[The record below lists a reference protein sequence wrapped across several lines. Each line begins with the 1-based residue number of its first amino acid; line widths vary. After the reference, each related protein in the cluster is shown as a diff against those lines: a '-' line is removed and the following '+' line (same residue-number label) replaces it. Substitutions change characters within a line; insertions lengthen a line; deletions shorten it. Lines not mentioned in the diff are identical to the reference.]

1 MSSLI
6 QPSQSAFVEGRQI
19 MDSILIA
26 NEVIDS
32 MKKST
37 KGGLILKL
45 DFEKAFDSV
54 DWNFLISIMKL
65 MGFGQRWISWI
76 QTCISSAFVFVF
88 VNGSPSSPILMQM
101 GLRQSDPLSPFVYYG
116 G

>member
-1 MSSLI
+1 MMSSLI
-6 QPSQSAFVEGRQI
+6 QPSQSAFVEGQQN
-19 MDSILIA
+19 MNCILIA

-65 MGFGQRWISWI
+65 MGLGQR
-76 QTCISSAFVFVF
+76 
-88 VNGSPSSPILMQM
+88 
-101 GLRQSDPLSPFVYYG
+101 
-116 G
+116 